1 MAAQDRSPEGDA
13 RAMLGELLKDARLAG
28 GFRTQ
33 GDLADALG
41 VDRTGITRTETGY
54 RLPNAEVLGEWLD
67 QCGVTGLARKAI
79 EGLYRLARAWEEPG
93 KARTAPWFEAEARSH
108 ALRYWA
114 PVIVPGMFQTPA
126 YTRALT
132 TVMGYDE
139 ATISANVD
147 ARMARQAI
155 LGQPAPPDV
164 TVVLWEPVLHHL
176 IGSPEVMREQ
186 LARLLELSRRPTIM
200 VQILPGRIGANTGLG
215 GAINLA
221 ATADAPELLLSEAL
235 VEDAVTADPALVR
248 RASSTFNS
256 VRADA
261 LNRADSREAISEA
274 MEAWN

>member
-13 RAMLGELLKDARLAG
+13 RVLLGELLKDARLEG
-28 GFRTQ
+28 GFHTQ
-33 GDLADALG
+33 GDLSDALG

-54 RLPNAEVLGEWLD
+54 RLPNAEVLGEWLT

-79 EGLYRLARAWEEPG
+79 EGIYRLARAWEEPG

-126 YTRALT
+126 YTRALSA
-132 TVMGYDE
+132 VMGYDE

-147 ARMARQAI
+147 ARMARQAV
-155 LGQPAPPDV
+155 LVQPAPPDV

-186 LARLLELSRRPTIM
+186 LARLLALSRRPTIM
-200 VQILPGRIGANTGLG
+200 IQILPGRIGANTGLG

-274 MEAWN
+274 METWN